1 MGSRPNRFDAW
12 VTKVRGLRAKV
23 GLAIQRR
30 RLALVTFFRGLFAV
44 RNEAL
49 GLLIIPALLF
59 AGLYFVISTQYTDVP
74 IPKVERVISPEK
86 IREIAS
92 QAALR
97 YGVDPLLI
105 HAMIEVESEYNPV
118 AISPKGARGVLQ
130 LMPDTATEM
139 GVENPFDVRQNIDG
153 AVRYLKKLHRRY
165 RGNLWLMLAAY
176 NAGPAKVRKH
186 RGIPPY
192 PETRGYVRKVIKRY
206 NKSKKAEAKKG

>member
-1 MGSRPNRFDAW
+1 
-12 VTKVRGLRAKV
+12 
-23 GLAIQRR
+23 
-30 RLALVTFFRGLFAV
+30 
-44 RNEAL
+44 
-49 GLLIIPALLF
+49 
-59 AGLYFVISTQYTDVP
+59 
-74 IPKVERVISPEK
+74 
-86 IREIAS
+86 
-92 QAALR
+92 
-97 YGVDPLLI
+97 
-105 HAMIEVESEYNPV
+105 
-118 AISPKGARGVLQ
+118 
-130 LMPDTATEM
+130 M